1 MAVVKQNFIY
11 DIKEKYTDL
20 FNFSPYLIYI
30 HDLDGNILLA
40 NDITIRSLGYKKKEL
55 LKLNLSDIIDKNSL
69 AIVKKMI
76 RDITNVNIINFLVK
90 VPIEFELINSNNNK
104 IYVEAFSIPIKEV
117 NKTKAILV
125 IAKDI
130 YKRKSTENKLQESE
144 KKYQT
149 MIDNLDVG
157 FYKGEF
163 KGRLLMHNRAANDIL
178 GIDPSKSLINSKSA
192 DFFVNP
198 EDREKY
204 YDELMNNGFVK
215 HFIAQFK
222 KPNGDYII
230 CEINAHLI
238 DKINGKPNEI
248 DGTFMDIT
256 EKFRLEQKLRESE
269 SKYKNLVNNSPNL
282 ILLTDLK
289 GKIVECN
296 DTANRILG
304 DQEQIKNNII
314 FNIFKVD
321 RIKRFFNLIE
331 KAGKTT
337 EDEFEL
343 EFKTLS
349 GLNYWLNLKLSLISW
364 IDKQFVHVIGQD
376 ITERKKHDQWR
387 NNFIIRASHEI
398 KSPLIGICGGA
409 EKILETY
416 KKTLNSIMEIQN
428 NVQSF
433 LRDII
438 EKEKYFDVVSKMSS
452 IHSKSN
458 IYNNLRELEEYI
470 KMYDTGA
477 RRMKNLTEELLNY
490 SIIESGKFE
499 INKKNTDISKL
510 MRDCINFYK
519 FLIEERKIRITQ
531 DIPSKLFLNLDESK
545 MRLVFE
551 NLLTNAIKY
560 TPIGG
565 KIFITIENGN
575 DSVKIIVRD
584 NGIGLNEDERKKIFE
599 KFGKINKEGT
609 HILSDGIG
617 IGLYISKNTVELHGG
632 TIKAESLGKNKGS
645 SFLIELPV

>member
-30 HDLDGNILLA
+30 HDLEGNLLLA
-40 NDITIRSLGYKKKEL
+40 NDITIRSLGYKKKSL
-55 LKLNLSDIIDKNSL
+55 LKLNLSDIIDKDSYS
-69 AIVKKMI
+69 IVKKMI
-76 RDITNVNIINFLVK
+76 REITNVSIINFLVK
-90 VPIEFELINSNNNK
+90 TPVEFELINCNNNK
-104 IYVEAFSIPIKEV
+104 IYVEAFSMPIKEI

-130 YKRKSTENKLQESE
+130 YKRKSTENKLEESE
-144 KKYQT
+144 KKYRT

-157 FYKGEF
+157 FYKGEY
-163 KGRLLMHNRAANDIL
+163 KGRLLMHNRAANKIL
-178 GIDPSKSLINSKSA
+178 GIDQTKNLIGTKSI

-198 EDREKY
+198 KEREKY
-204 YDELMNNGFVK
+204 YELLMNNGFVK

-222 KPNGDYII
+222 RPNGEYIF

-238 DKINGKPNEI
+238 DKIKGKPKEI
-248 DGTFMDIT
+248 DGTFMNIT

-269 SKYKNLVNNSPNL
+269 SKYKNLVNKSPNL

-296 DTANRILG
+296 DTANKILG
-304 DQEQIKNNII
+304 DREKIKGNLI

-321 RIKRFFNLIE
+321 RIKRFFNLVVHV
-331 KAGKTT
+331 GKTT

-343 EFKTLS
+343 EFKTLG

-376 ITERKKHDQWR
+376 ITERKKHDEWR
-387 NNFIIRASHEI
+387 NNFIVRASHEI

-409 EKILETY
+409 EKVLETY
-416 KKTLNSIMEIQN
+416 KKTLNSMIEIQN

-433 LRDII
+433 LRNII
-438 EKEKYFDVVSKMSS
+438 EEENYLDVISKLNS
-452 IHSKSN
+452 IYGESN
-458 IYNNLRELEEYI
+458 IYDNLIELEEYI

-499 INKKNTDISKL
+499 LNKKNTDISKL
-510 MRDCINFYK
+510 MRDCIYFYK
-519 FLIEERKIRITQ
+519 FLIEERKIRISQ
-531 DIPSKLFLNLDESK
+531 EIPNQLFLNLDESK

-565 KIFITIENGN
+565 KIFIAIENDN
-575 DSVKIIVRD
+575 NRVKIIVRD
-584 NGIGLNEDERKKIFE
+584 NGIGLNENEKKKIFE

-617 IGLYISKNTVELHGG
+617 IGLYISKSTVELHGG